1 MVVRRYLTKLWSLT
15 SLLTLTLALV
25 EVMLTRKSM
34 LQAQKMRAYLETY
47 DELLETDINN
57 FIKDREKSN
66 EAHKLL
72 ITVTGTALNDE
83 KLKG

>member
-1 MVVRRYLTKLWSLT
+1 VGLNKY
-15 SLLTLTLALV
+15 
-25 EVMLTRKSM
+25 MLTRKSM

-47 DELLETDINN
+47 DKLIETDINN

-72 ITVTGTALNDE
+72 ITVAGTALND
-83 KLKG
+83 KKFKR